1 MGTSSKAFVG
11 IDPAFREY
19 GVGICILIEGES
31 GIKVSFPKYRNTWDA
46 LNAINDLARMAY
58 GWDDTFFAVENSNLQ
73 NSTFSKYVFGNN
85 PAQLMRISRN
95 VGANQAVS
103 QLIVDLLHD
112 RNMDVLEVSPERKGK
127 KWTKEQAEQVAKQ
140 YGITLPRTSQDDRD
154 ALKLAIILYEKK
166 IKEKA

>member
-1 MGTSSKAFVG
+1 M
-11 IDPAFREY
+11 
-19 GVGICILIEGES
+19 GICVLSETENGLAAEFHRSKTTLSAIRFLDSFCTLSMYES
-31 GIKVSFPKYRNTWDA
+31 
-46 LNAINDLARMAY
+46 
-58 GWDDTFFAVENSNLQ
+58 TFFCVENSNLQ
-73 NSTFSKYVFGNN
+73 STTFAKYVAGNN

-127 KWTKEQAEQVAKQ
+127 KWTKEQAESVAKQ
-140 YGITLPRTSQDDRD
+140 YAIELPRTSQDDRD
-154 ALKLAIILYEKK
+154 AFKLAIILYEKK